1 MDGWCADIKG
11 LSFIML
17 SLREHPGL
25 SILRS
30 NASVV
35 VAMDQACAEYC
46 GRSRVTRERNKRKVG
61 V

>member
-1 MDGWCADIKG
+1 MDGWCADING

-25 SILRS
+25 SILRT

-46 GRSRVTRERNKRKVG
+46 GRSRVTRKKLKDG